1 MSDYETVIICGGPAG
16 LSAATHLAFH
26 RRTVLVL
33 DRRIGPLPFTLT
45 PLFNVPGFAIQ
56 RGVDI
61 IKQLEAQVKASGS
74 ILERGSVTGLSG
86 SVGAFR
92 VQLADGREYGA
103 KTLLLATSVARHH
116 PLVNGRYQLWLKCA
130 AKGNT

>member
-1 MSDYETVIICGGPAG
+1 MSDYETVIICGEPAG

-56 RGVDI
+56 RGVDM
-61 IKQLEAQVKASGS
+61 IKQLEAQVKASVS
-74 ILERGSVTGLSG
+74 ILERGSVTVLSE

-116 PLVNGRYQLWLKCA
+116 PLVNGHHQPWLKCA